1 MNEFQHQIDSLRRRF
16 QSGDAS
22 AREALFALLQTYL
35 LLVIRRA
42 ARPENSHSPAAAGI
56 RRLAQGAR
64 QTGDGG
70 AVARISADDLCRRLC
85 DEVLHAPA
93 IGAGMARIVDTIRS
107 AGRSTACFSP
117 GR

>member
-1 MNEFQHQIDSLRRRF
+1 MNEFQHQIDSLRQRF

-42 ARPENSHSPAAAGI
+42 ARPENAHSPAAVGI
-56 RRLAQGAR
+56 RRLAGRAR
-64 QTGDGG
+64 PTGDAG
-70 AVARISADDLCRRLC
+70 ATARVSADDLCHRLC

-93 IGAGMARIVDTIRS
+93 IGAGMTRIVDTIRS
-107 AGRSTACFSP
+107 AGRTTACFGS
-117 GR
+117 GV